1 MLPLSGIGVLR
12 LGNAGRRLSEERMNA
27 RCNRF
32 GLALALGAA
41 IAGFATSGRADPLLR
56 QGIGLQ
62 SCAKLAADL
71 KPGAGLDHLP
81 NALLFYWFQGYIS
94 AANIHLLNEY
104 TDYVDAG
111 AVDEKT
117 ITKLVAD
124 FCKGNPDK
132 RPVNAIDNFIK
143 DATKID
149 VKESDAFDPW
159 EH

>member
-1 MLPLSGIGVLR
+1 MSPSMKR
-12 LGNAGRRLSEERMNA
+12 
-27 RCNRF
+27 
-32 GLALALGAA
+32 LALAVALGSAL
-41 IAGFATSGRADPLLR
+41 AGLAGTGRADPLLR

-62 SCAKLAADL
+62 SCDKLATGL

-111 AVDEKT
+111 AVDEAT

-124 FCKGNPDK
+124 FCKANPDK
-132 RPVNAIDNFIK
+132 RPVNAIDKFIQ
-143 DATKID
+143 DATKIE

>member
-1 MLPLSGIGVLR
+1 MSSSWKRIALAMA
-12 LGNAGRRLSEERMNA
+12 LGSI
-27 RCNRF
+27 F
-32 GLALALGAA
+32 VGLATA
-41 IAGFATSGRADPLLR
+41 GRADPLLR

-62 SCAKLAADL
+62 SCAKLQPDL

-111 AVDEKT
+111 AIDEAT

-124 FCKGNPDK
+124 FCKANPDK
-132 RPVNAIDNFIK
+132 RPVNGIDKFIQ
-143 DATKID
+143 DATKIE

>member
-1 MLPLSGIGVLR
+1 MISSWKHIAVALILGSAAAALPD
-12 LGNAGRRLSEERMNA
+12 A
-27 RCNRF
+27 
-32 GLALALGAA
+32 
-41 IAGFATSGRADPLLR
+41 GRADPLLR

-62 SCAKLAADL
+62 TCDKLAPQL

-111 AVDEKT
+111 SIDEPT
-117 ITKLVAD
+117 ITKLVAG
-124 FCKGNPDK
+124 FCSANPDK
-132 RPVNAIDNFIK
+132 RPVNAIDKLIQ
-143 DATKID
+143 DASKIE

>member
-1 MLPLSGIGVLR
+1 MKRIALAMA
-12 LGNAGRRLSEERMNA
+12 LGS
-27 RCNRF
+27 
-32 GLALALGAA
+32 GLAGLAGA
-41 IAGFATSGRADPLLR
+41 GHADPLLR
-56 QGIGLQ
+56 QGVGLQ
-62 SCAKLAADL
+62 SCAKLAPSL

-111 AVDEKT
+111 AIDEPT
-117 ITKLVAD
+117 VTKLVAD

-132 RPVNAIDNFIK
+132 RPVNAIDKFIQ

>member
-1 MLPLSGIGVLR
+1 MSSHWIRTALLVT
-12 LGNAGRRLSEERMNA
+12 LGASLA
-27 RCNRF
+27 
-32 GLALALGAA
+32 GLA
-41 IAGFATSGRADPLLR
+41 TEGRADPLVR

-62 SCAKLAADL
+62 SCAKLGPDL

-81 NALLFYWFQGYIS
+81 NALLFYWFQGYLS

-104 TDYVDAG
+104 TDYVDVG
-111 AVDEKT
+111 AIDEPA
-117 ITKLVAD
+117 ITKLVAAY
-124 FCKGNPDK
+124 CKANPDK
-132 RPVNAIDNFIK
+132 RPVNGIDMFIK

>member
-1 MLPLSGIGVLR
+1 MTSSWTR
-12 LGNAGRRLSEERMNA
+12 
-27 RCNRF
+27 
-32 GLALALGAA
+32 LALALVLGAA
-41 IAGFATSGRADPLLR
+41 LAGLATTGRADPLLR

-62 SCAKLAADL
+62 SCEKLASQL
-71 KPGAGLDHLP
+71 KPGGGLDHLP

-111 AVDEKT
+111 AIDEAA
-117 ITKLVAD
+117 ITKLVAE
-124 FCKGNPDK
+124 FCKTNPDK
-132 RPVNAIDNFIK
+132 RPVNAIDKFIQ
-143 DATKID
+143 DATKIE

>member
-1 MLPLSGIGVLR
+1 
-12 LGNAGRRLSEERMNA
+12 MNSSL
-27 RCNRF
+27 NRF
-32 GLALALGAA
+32 ALAFAVAAALAGLASA
-41 IAGFATSGRADPLLR
+41 GRADPLLR

-62 SCAKLAADL
+62 SCEKLAPSL

-81 NALLFYWFQGYIS
+81 NAMLFYWFQGYVS
-94 AANIHLLNEY
+94 AANIHLLNDY

-111 AVDEKT
+111 AADEPT

-124 FCKGNPDK
+124 FCKANPDK
-132 RPVNAIDNFIK
+132 RPVNAIDKFIQ
-143 DATKID
+143 DASKIE

>member
-1 MLPLSGIGVLR
+1 
-12 LGNAGRRLSEERMNA
+12 MNSSW
-27 RCNRF
+27 NR
-32 GLALALGAA
+32 LALALTLGSALAA
-41 IAGFATSGRADPLLR
+41 VASTGRADPLLR

-62 SCAKLAADL
+62 SCEKLAPSL

-111 AVDEKT
+111 AVDEGT

-124 FCKGNPDK
+124 FCKANPDK
-132 RPVNAIDNFIK
+132 RPVNAIDKFIQ

>member
-1 MLPLSGIGVLR
+1 MS
-12 LGNAGRRLSEERMNA
+12 SSW
-27 RCNRF
+27 NRF
-32 GLALALGAA
+32 ALVLALGAA
-41 IAGFATSGRADPLLR
+41 IVGLATTGRADPLLR

-62 SCAKLAADL
+62 SCEKLTPQL

-104 TDYVDAG
+104 TDYVDVG
-111 AVDEKT
+111 AIDEAT

-124 FCKGNPDK
+124 FCKANPDK
-132 RPVNAIDNFIK
+132 RPVNAIDKFIQ
-143 DATKID
+143 DATKIE

>member
-1 MLPLSGIGVLR
+1 MNSNWIRMALLLISGSAVAALP
-12 LGNAGRRLSEERMNA
+12 
-27 RCNRF
+27 
-32 GLALALGAA
+32 
-41 IAGFATSGRADPLLR
+41 TDGRADPLLR

-62 SCAKLAADL
+62 SCQKLAADL

-94 AANIHLLNEY
+94 AANIHLLNDY

-111 AVDEKT
+111 AIDEPT
-117 ITKLVAD
+117 ITKVVAE
-124 FCKGNPDK
+124 FCKANPDK
-132 RPVNAIDNFIK
+132 KPVNAIDKLIQ
-143 DATKID
+143 DATKIE

>member
-1 MLPLSGIGVLR
+1 MTSSWKRLVLAMA
-12 LGNAGRRLSEERMNA
+12 LGTALV
-27 RCNRF
+27 
-32 GLALALGAA
+32 GLATA
-41 IAGFATSGRADPLLR
+41 GRADPLLR

-62 SCAKLAADL
+62 TCEKLAPQL

-111 AVDEKT
+111 AVDEAT

-124 FCKGNPDK
+124 FCKSNPDK
-132 RPVNAIDNFIK
+132 RPVNALDKFIQ
-143 DATKID
+143 DATKIE

>member
-1 MLPLSGIGVLR
+1 MESLR
-12 LGNAGRRLSEERMNA
+12 V
-27 RCNRF
+27 RF
-32 GLALALGAA
+32 GRWCGTHRLCPHGPCRSA
-41 IAGFATSGRADPLLR
+41 IAPGHRPAELREARAH
-56 QGIGLQ
+56 
-62 SCAKLAADL
+62 L

-111 AVDEKT
+111 AVDEAT

-132 RPVNAIDNFIK
+132 RPVNAIDKFIQ

>member
-1 MLPLSGIGVLR
+1 MSSHWIRTALLVTLGASLP
-12 LGNAGRRLSEERMNA
+12 
-27 RCNRF
+27 
-32 GLALALGAA
+32 GLA
-41 IAGFATSGRADPLLR
+41 TEGRADPLVR

-62 SCAKLAADL
+62 SCEKLAPSL

-81 NALLFYWFQGYIS
+81 NALLFYWFQGYLS

-104 TDYVDAG
+104 TDYIDAG
-111 AVDEKT
+111 AIDETT

-124 FCKGNPDK
+124 FCKANPDK
-132 RPVNAIDNFIK
+132 RPVNAIDKFIQ
-143 DATKID
+143 DATKIE

>member
-1 MLPLSGIGVLR
+1 MKSPW
-12 LGNAGRRLSEERMNA
+12 
-27 RCNRF
+27 NR
-32 GLALALGAA
+32 LALALAFGAA
-41 IAGFATSGRADPLLR
+41 FTGLAAPGRADPLLR

-62 SCAKLAADL
+62 SCEKLASDL

-111 AVDEKT
+111 AVDEAT
-117 ITKLVAD
+117 ITKLVAA

-132 RPVNAIDNFIK
+132 RPVNAIDKFIQ